1 MYTRMLIPLDGSKLA
16 ENVLP
21 YARAMARALDGPIEL
36 LSVVDSM
43 DSARTSHA
51 GHVRSVDAIVE
62 AAVQESRRYLEGIA
76 RSFTGRPV
84 TCVVEQG
91 QPEEVIIERA
101 AGDKETLIGMATR
114 GRSGI
119 HRWLMG
125 SVAEKVLRGASTPL
139 LLVRGDA
146 EGKNTGEA
154 TLKSIVVPLDGSKL
168 AETVLPHAV
177 ELAKKLESRNRSHT
191 RLSDS
196 IVGDLRRSRKS
207 LHPEQRCTHEPGQRR
222 SRHLPGDE
230 GKRAAS
236 KRRRE
241 GFLHLDGRLGSRRDH
256 RPGAWHTGQ
265 FDRHVHPRTL
275 RGKALGAGKR
285 NRKGR
290 ASLGGSGFGCPGRVR
305 PVSSD
310 ECRGTRDFPLDTRP
324 STLVLFRDFRC

>member
-62 AAVQESRRYLEGIA
+62 TAVQESRRYLEGIA

-101 AGDKETLIGMATR
+101 AGDKETLISMATR

-168 AETVLPHAV
+168 AETVLPNAV
-177 ELAKKLESRNRSHT
+177 ELAKKLSLAIVLTRAYQIPLSATYAGAESPYIPNNDALMNLVRDEAGTYLETKVNELHQNGVEKVS
-191 RLSDS
+191 S
-196 IVGDLRRSRKS
+196 ILMVGSGADEIIDLARGTPDN
-207 LHPEQRCTHEPGQRR
+207 LIAMCTHGR
-222 SRHLPGDE
+222 SGV
-230 GKRAAS
+230 KRWA
-236 KRRRE
+236 
-241 GFLHLDGRLGSRRDH
+241 LGSV
-256 RPGAWHTGQ
+256 TEKVV
-265 FDRHVHPRTL
+265 RHSGDPVL
-275 RGKALGAGKR
+275 VV
-285 NRKGR
+285 R
-290 ASLGGSGFGCPGRVR
+290 A
-305 PVSSD
+305 
-310 ECRGTRDFPLDTRP
+310 E
-324 STLVLFRDFRC
+324 

>member
-1 MYTRMLIPLDGSKLA
+1 MLIPLDGSKLA

-21 YARAMARALDGPIEL
+21 YARAMARSLDGPIEL

-62 AAVQESRRYLEGIA
+62 TAVQESRRYLEGIA

-91 QPEEVIIERA
+91 QPEGVIIERA
-101 AGDKETLIGMATR
+101 AGDKETLIAMATR

-168 AETVLPHAV
+168 AETVLPHTV
-177 ELAKKLESRNRSHT
+177 ELAKKLSLAIVLTRAYQIPLSATYAGAESPYIPNNEALMNLVRDEAGTYLETKVNELHQNGVEKVS
-191 RLSDS
+191 S
-196 IVGDLRRSRKS
+196 ILMVGSGADEIIDLARGTPDN
-207 LHPEQRCTHEPGQRR
+207 LIAMCTHGR
-222 SRHLPGDE
+222 SGV
-230 GKRAAS
+230 KRWA
-236 KRRRE
+236 
-241 GFLHLDGRLGSRRDH
+241 LGSV
-256 RPGAWHTGQ
+256 TEKVV
-265 FDRHVHPRTL
+265 RHSGDPVL
-275 RGKALGAGKR
+275 VV
-285 NRKGR
+285 R
-290 ASLGGSGFGCPGRVR
+290 A
-305 PVSSD
+305 
-310 ECRGTRDFPLDTRP
+310 E
-324 STLVLFRDFRC
+324 

>member
-101 AGDKETLIGMATR
+101 AGDKETLISMATR

-146 EGKNTGEA
+146 EGKNSGEA

-168 AETVLPHAV
+168 AETVLPHTV
-177 ELAKKLESRNRSHT
+177 ELAKKLSLAIVLTRAYQIPLSATYAGAESPYIPNNDALMNLVRDEAGTYLETKVNELHQNGVEKVS
-191 RLSDS
+191 S
-196 IVGDLRRSRKS
+196 ILMVGSGADEIIDLARGTPDN
-207 LHPEQRCTHEPGQRR
+207 LIAMCTHGR
-222 SRHLPGDE
+222 SGV
-230 GKRAAS
+230 KRWA
-236 KRRRE
+236 
-241 GFLHLDGRLGSRRDH
+241 LGSV
-256 RPGAWHTGQ
+256 TEKVV
-265 FDRHVHPRTL
+265 RHSGDPVL
-275 RGKALGAGKR
+275 VV
-285 NRKGR
+285 R
-290 ASLGGSGFGCPGRVR
+290 A
-305 PVSSD
+305 
-310 ECRGTRDFPLDTRP
+310 E
-324 STLVLFRDFRC
+324 